1 MEKNKQIKV
10 DEEDFKN
17 LIKLNLSNTEKL
29 QKYDEKF
36 RILTEKVDFYSKLS
50 VVSDYDRG
58 FLNAFE
64 IMKRL
69 LKGGDSYGR

>member
-17 LIKLNLSNTEKL
+17 LIKLNLNNTEKL

-50 VVSDYDRG
+50 VVSDCDRG

-69 LKGGDSYGR
+69 LIGGDSYGR